1 MKWAHRGEG
10 TQQQHFFGVGN
21 WWGRPASGEEMGR
34 LQRRVTPTSILIMAT
49 VLRKYLPIKVSKS
62 LEIETPDKFHGEVQ
76 R

>member
-1 MKWAHRGEG
+1 
-10 TQQQHFFGVGN
+10 
-21 WWGRPASGEEMGR
+21 MGR